1 MTTKIIP
8 KVTDLEALVYVS
20 SATHQFC
27 LAEIDY
33 LLNRAQARNAEENVT
48 GVLLYNDGSILQYL
62 EGPAD
67 VLTKIFEIIKADPR
81 HFGIIELYRGPIPA
95 REFAE
100 WPMAFRSSNTL
111 MLSQSEQYIDLL
123 SQRLD
128 PFDAPMTKAR
138 MLITKLWNKGRPRYC
153 Y

>member
-8 KVTDLEALVYVS
+8 KVDHLEALVYVS
-20 SATHQFC
+20 TATHQYC
-27 LAEIDY
+27 LAEIEH
-33 LLNRAQARNAEENVT
+33 LLNRAQARNAAADVT

-62 EGPAD
+62 EGPASE
-67 VLTKIFEIIKADPR
+67 LTRIFEIIKADPR

-100 WPMAFRSSNTL
+100 WTMAFRSADTL
-111 MLSQSEQYIDLL
+111 ILSQPIQYVDLL

-138 MLITKLWNKGRPRYC
+138 MLVTKLWNKGRPRYC